1 MKYYIKQTVF
11 SRVEHFTVKDEFGN
25 DVFEVRSP
33 MGFRAGLKLHVCD
46 MTGTEV
52 AYIDQ
57 KLMSLHPTFRVHRN
71 GKLTATIAK
80 KFTIGKP
87 KYEVKELNWIIRGDF
102 LAHEYFILQGASVV
116 MAISREWFSWG
127 DSFVLDIA
135 DETHLPE
142 ALAVVLAID
151 SVTDSSGNG
160 WKVDGRSVGNIG
172 DLFD

>member
-11 SRVEHFTVKDEFGN
+11 SAVEHFTVKDEFGN
-25 DVFEVRSP
+25 DCFDIRSP
-33 MGFRAGLKLHVCD
+33 RGLRVGLKLHVCD
-46 MTGTEV
+46 MTGSEI
-52 AYIDQ
+52 AFIDQ
-57 KLMSLHPTFRVHRN
+57 KAFSFQPTFRVHRG

-80 KFTIGKP
+80 KFTLGKP
-87 KYEVKELNWIIRGDF
+87 KYEVKELGWSVRGDF
-102 LAHEYFILQGASVV
+102 LAHEYAITENGSVI

-151 SVTDSSGNG
+151 SVTDSEGNG
-160 WKVDGRSVGNIG
+160 LKVDGNSVGNIG
-172 DLFD
+172 DLFN